1 MNLNVGTC
9 KPFYYICHMPRKRNN
24 KYNDAYQLYL
34 DGLSLGQVA
43 KLIGVTRQCVYKAF
57 KNRNFILRSPN
68 FQPHQYFDGHKFSLR
83 NHGYYEKTTGKREL
97 MHRYVWEKY
106 NGLILE
112 NHDIHHKNHDRGD
125 NRIENLE
132 MICHREH
139 AKKYSTGNKQYKKKE

>member
-132 MICHREH
+132 MICHKEH
-139 AKKYSTGNKQYKKKE
+139 AKKYSTGNNQYKKKE